1 MRPLAVAPHA
11 PTRSMRYVLT
21 LVLSLALLGSGP
33 VLAQIEREVS
43 NVTGAERLVSKDM
56 RSLVSSSY
64 PGHASFRAEYE
75 NPPEK
80 DAIWRLSFYGFAED
94 TTAMTAATEVRLT
107 VDGQTITPTRI
118 VSKTRNLEGSTLE
131 IKEAT
136 LTRSAF
142 EQIATARGEVT
153 AAISSFQF
161 EFTRPLRKDLR
172 LILDRVPKDQGP
184 QTASSD
190 DSSNR

>member
-1 MRPLAVAPHA
+1 
-11 PTRSMRYVLT
+11 MRYVLS
-21 LVLSLALLGSGP
+21 LLLSLALLAGGP

-43 NVTGAERLVSKDM
+43 DITGAERLVSQEM

-64 PGHASFRAEYE
+64 PGHASFQAEYE

-80 DAIWRLSFYGFAED
+80 DAIWQLSLYGFAQD
-94 TTAMTAATEVRLT
+94 TTAMTAATEIRLT
-107 VDGQTITPTRI
+107 ADGQTLSPTRV
-118 VSKTRNLEGSTLE
+118 VSKTRNLENTILE
-131 IKEAT
+131 IKEVI

-142 EQIATARGEVT
+142 DQIATAGEVT
-153 AAISSFQF
+153 ATISSFQF

-172 LILDRVPKDQGP
+172 RILDRVPKDQGP